1 MQEIRTHKEEKIIF
15 LLTILSLLYFSFL
28 LLNVSYFRFDHVL
41 LGVFQELF
49 TIPVII
55 GQFVLLYFAWK
66 NFKLK
71 GYSVR
76 TYAFVSVIILIG
88 LIAFVFISFLRH

>member
-1 MQEIRTHKEEKIIF
+1 MQAIRTRKDEKIIF

-28 LLNVSYFRFDHVL
+28 LLNASYFRFDNVA
-41 LGVFQELF
+41 LGVIQELL

-88 LIAFVFISFLRH
+88 VIAFVLISFLLR